1 MTRQV
6 EDYRGRQETLGAILQ
21 NKVQGKNI
29 KPTENNK
36 TRSEQEYKDKIQ
48 VKVQN

>member
-6 EDYRGRQETLGAILQ
+6 EGYRGRQETLGAKLQ

-29 KPTENNK
+29 KPTENK

-48 VKVQN
+48 VKFQN